1 MRENI
6 GDGDFERERFHL
18 SGSVSKLGMSYLCF
32 FFYVFK
38 INENYTFSFFF
49 FIVFFVFSL
58 WNFSLLFFLFAISY
72 EFLGGSPAS

>member
-49 FIVFFVFSL
+49 LSFSL
-58 WNFSLLFFLFAISY
+58 FLVFGIFPCYFFFLQLVMSF
-72 EFLGGSPAS
+72 